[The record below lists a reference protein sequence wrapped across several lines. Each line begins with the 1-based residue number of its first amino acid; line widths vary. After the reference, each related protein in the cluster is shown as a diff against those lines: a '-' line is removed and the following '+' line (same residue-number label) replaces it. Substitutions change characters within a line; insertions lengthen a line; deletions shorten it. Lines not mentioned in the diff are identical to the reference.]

1 MSAVLDVGSLPSLD
15 LHMDDAFGVVASG
28 GICGEDALFPSFVAE
43 TSVESAA
50 TRLPS
55 IVRSSSNS
63 SKQDLVDGSTRAT
76 SFTGGRFHGF
86 CEYQDLPSN
95 LYNSGDTDA
104 GILHDGNHKAI
115 RGLVPCCEPHREIG
129 SDLMDDF
136 SRQEYS
142 VPIPTVGDSSCLSIH
157 PACGAET
164 NMRTGSE
171 EASTIGGTQAAA
183 QLLYSFPPGNQN
195 SNPMQCKYTPISF
208 GEVVQPTLAPRLS
221 GSPQNAVGTSYKPSL
236 SIPLLEPSLT
246 SGQGHWVTGEL
257 NLN

>member
-1 MSAVLDVGSLPSLD
+1 MSAVLDVGNLPSLD

-86 CEYQDLPSN
+86 CEYQDLPST
-95 LYNSGDTDA
+95 LYNSSDTGA
-104 GILHDGNHKAI
+104 GLLHDGSHKAI
-115 RGLVPCCEPHREIG
+115 RGVIPCCEPHRETG
-129 SDLMDDF
+129 SDLIDDF
-136 SRQEYS
+136 SRREYS

-157 PACGAET
+157 PTCGAET
-164 NMRTGSE
+164 NLRTGSE
-171 EASTIGGTQAAA
+171 EASTVGGHQTAT
-183 QLLYSFPPGNQN
+183 QLLYSFPLGTQP
-195 SNPMQCKYTPISF
+195 SNPVQCKFTPISF
-208 GEVVQPTLAPRLS
+208 GEVVQPALAHQLG
-221 GSPQNAVGTSYKPSL
+221 GSSQNVVGTSYKPSL
-236 SIPLLEPSLT
+236 TIPLLEPSLT

-257 NLN
+257 ELR